1 MSDAMSITPITGS
14 EPSHFQTHDFS
25 WLEDQYSELDFIQF
39 TDTAL
44 KSTSAQ
50 GCGGESWLLGLS
62 STSLNVSG
70 SSSMCHGLIRCII

>member
-1 MSDAMSITPITGS
+1 MSITPISGS
-14 EPSHFQTHDFS
+14 EPSDFQTHDFN
-25 WLEDQYSELDFIQF
+25 WLEGQYSEIDFIPF

-44 KSTSAQ
+44 KSTSAL

-70 SSSMCHGLIRCII
+70 SSSMCHGLTRCII